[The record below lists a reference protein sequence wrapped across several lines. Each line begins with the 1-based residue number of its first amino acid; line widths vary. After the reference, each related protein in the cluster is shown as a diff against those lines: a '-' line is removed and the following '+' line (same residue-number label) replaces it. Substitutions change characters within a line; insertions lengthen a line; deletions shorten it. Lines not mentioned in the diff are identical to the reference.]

1 MIPLLTPLFQGEWAP
16 LGEALACAPRWPP
29 DAIQVSH
36 LIRDDRLLASAIRQ
50 HARRRGVTGEDLRA
64 AASAWSMDY
73 LWALLPPV
81 AAAASVL
88 QHGFPMRA
96 DQVAVELDGTG
107 TPTRFHIA
115 REGSSMAGEPA
126 AVRYGPLLWH
136 HLEPLFAAIA
146 RQTHLPQKI
155 LWANAARYLQTILE
169 QALALT
175 GDAPHVAADQHALLH
190 EPHWPDHQRNPLYAR
205 QREARRIE
213 DGTPVTIRLHRQCCL
228 YYRLPGHG
236 YCGACPLDPQHRIHL
251 RAGDDMLL
259 ETCDGDRDPGL

>member
-1 MIPLLTPLFQGEWAP
+1 VIPLLTPLFQGEWAP
-16 LGEALACAPRWPP
+16 LGEALACSPRWPP

-50 HARRRGVTGEDLRA
+50 HARRRGVTGDDLRA

-96 DQVAVELDGTG
+96 EQVAVELDGSG

-115 REGSSMAGEPA
+115 LEGRSMAGEPT

-146 RQTHLPQKI
+146 RQTRLPQKI

-175 GDAPHVAADQHALLH
+175 GDAPHVAADLHALLH
-190 EPHWPDHQRNPLYAR
+190 EPHWPDQHRNPLYAR
-205 QREARRIE
+205 QREASRI
-213 DGTPVTIRLHRQCCL
+213 DAILRSDKVRQDL
-228 YYRLPGHG
+228 TTH
-236 YCGACPLDPQHRIHL
+236 DP
-251 RAGDDMLL
+251 D
-259 ETCDGDRDPGL
+259 E